1 MCEQLRL
8 LAQELRKTAAS
19 YDDAKQLKCAHVL
32 SAAKGL
38 ALLKE
43 KVKTNVR

>member
-8 LAQELRKTAAS
+8 LAQELRKTAATQQEQ
-19 YDDAKQLKCAHVL
+19 KLVKCAQVL
-32 SAAKGL
+32 SAAHGL

-43 KVKTNVR
+43 KVQPHVR